1 VEAVE
6 VEGVPMSQ
14 FKILVVDDEESIR
27 EFFEIM
33 LKREGYTVFTAQNGR
48 EGLQF
53 LKKATQDPSQAV
65 DLVISDIQMP
75 EMSGMDLLSSAKEFD
90 PELIFVMI
98 TAFGSTETAVEA
110 MKRGA
115 YDYILKPFKLDEIKI
130 VLKQALEKRTL
141 RLENALLKK
150 ELGTKYAF
158 DNIIGGAQP
167 MLRIYEMVRRVAN
180 TKSSVLITGESGTGK
195 ELIARAIHFNGP
207 LKDKPFVTV
216 NCGAIPENLMES
228 EMFGHKKG
236 SFTGAIADKKGL
248 FEVANGGTIFLD
260 ELGELP
266 LPMQVKLLR
275 VLQEGTFKRVGGTED
290 VKVDVRVISATNRNL
305 DAEVRAARFR
315 EDLFYRMNVI
325 QIHCPPLRER
335 RDDIT
340 MLANHF
346 LEKFA
351 TILNVGQ
358 KHLSTEAL
366 EVLKSY
372 HYPGNVRELENI
384 IERTVALEPSN
395 VILPESLPKHLLDAK
410 APSVA
415 PLDAQ
420 KIEISTELGIDL
432 EKLVSEF
439 ERTLLLKALEK
450 TGGIKK
456 KAARLL
462 NISFRSMR
470 YRVDKYGL
478 GPMSLDDDEDGEE
491 IATPSSVVNS

>member
-1 VEAVE
+1 MA
-6 VEGVPMSQ
+6 MS
-14 FKILVVDDEESIR
+14 KILVVDDEESIR
-27 EFFEIM
+27 EFFQIM
-33 LKREGYTVFTAQNGR
+33 LKREGYEVLTAANGR
-48 EGLQF
+48 EALDT
-53 LKKATQDPSQAV
+53 LKKVSA

-75 EMSGMDLLSSAKEFD
+75 EMSGMDLLGKVRELD
-90 PELIFVMI
+90 PEMVVIMI

-110 MKRGA
+110 MKLGA
-115 YDYILKPFKLDEIKI
+115 YDYVQKPFKIDEVKI
-130 VLKQALEKRTL
+130 IIKQALEKRSL
-141 RLENALLKK
+141 RMENVLLKK

-158 DNIIGGAQP
+158 DNIIGGAPP
-167 MLRIYEMVRRVAN
+167 MLRIYEMVKRVAN

-195 ELIARAIHFNGP
+195 ELIARAIHYNGP

-266 LPMQVKLLR
+266 LSMQVKLLR
-275 VLQEGTFKRVGGTED
+275 VIQEGTFKRVGATED
-290 VKVDVRVISATNRNL
+290 IQVEVRVISATNKNL
-305 DAEVRAARFR
+305 EAEVKGLRFR

-325 QIHCPPLRER
+325 QVHCPPLRER
-335 RDDIT
+335 KEDIP

-346 LEKFA
+346 LDKFSKVLGMN
-351 TILNVGQ
+351 IKKISN
-358 KHLSTEAL
+358 EAMD
-366 EVLKSY
+366 VIKRY

-384 IERTVALEPSN
+384 IERTVALEPN
-395 VILPESLPKHLLDAK
+395 NLILPESLPRHMQEAQAPTGQLDAH
-410 APSVA
+410 
-415 PLDAQ
+415 
-420 KIEISTELGIDL
+420 KIEIDAEKGIEL
-432 EKLVSEF
+432 EKLVADF
-439 ERTLLLKALEK
+439 ERTLLVKALEQ

-478 GPMSLDDDEDGEE
+478 GNLSVDDDDEVGEE
-491 IATPSSVVNS
+491 SATA